1 MNNTLETPPE
11 HIVERINTEAKEYEA
26 KIWEQIKDKSE
37 AEIIARLRW
46 ALKALHK
53 KRATEAYFE
62 SKRAT
67 EAQQALMRQIK

>member
-1 MNNTLETPPE
+1 MSNTYETPPE

-37 AEIIARLRW
+37 AEIISRLRW

-53 KRATEAYFE
+53 KKATEAYFE